1 MLFSTINLLK
11 SIQMSEEIS
20 RILQLNYSM
29 IYQNLIIRK
38 KYLRLKFLNN
48 YKFKL

>member
-1 MLFSTINLLK
+1 MLFSTTNLLK

-20 RILQLNYSM
+20 HILQLNYSM

-38 KYLRLKFLNN
+38 IYLRLNFLNN
-48 YKFKL
+48 YKFK